1 MQTARTFSLP
11 LFAALG
17 FATLAPV
24 AHAFQLSPVVAALEP
39 TGPKAEQVYLLTN
52 SSQKPAAIQFD
63 VTTRQQQSDGSESR
77 QAANNHFSVQP
88 SQVVIPAGG
97 TQKVRVKWQGGAVS
111 REQAYRFIAKQMPVK
126 LEQGGDISI
135 NVVMTMEGAL
145 YVKPGNGAAAPAASK
160 GEDYTPTASELA
172 AVEAAANQTSTTP
185 AMLQVQSVKT
195 INTPQGKRLA
205 VTLHNP
211 AHEHIIL
218 NNARLQLSGAGKTLS
233 LSGQQL
239 GNLPGQNLLGG
250 ATRHFQ
256 MPVPAGFDAGA
267 QWQGQLVAGG

>member
-17 FATLAPV
+17 FATLAPA

-52 SSQKPAAIQFD
+52 GSQKPAAIQFD
-63 VTTRQQQSDGSESR
+63 VTTRQQRSDGSETR

-97 TQKVRVKWQGGAVS
+97 TQKVKVKWQGGNVS
-111 REQAYRFIAKQMPVK
+111 REQAYRFIAKQVPVK

-145 YVKPGNGAAAPAASK
+145 YVKPGTGNSAPAASK
-160 GEDYTPTASELA
+160 GDDYTPTREEIA
-172 AVEAAANQTSTTP
+172 ATEAAANQTSTTP
-185 AMLQVQSVKT
+185 AMLQVQDIRKQGQYLVISV
-195 INTPQGKRLA
+195 
-205 VTLHNP
+205 HNP
-211 AHEHIIL
+211 AQEHIIL
-218 NNARLQLSGAGKTLS
+218 NATRLQLKAGIKTLNLSGA
-233 LSGQQL
+233 QL
-239 GNLPGQNLLGG
+239 GNLQGQNLLGG

-256 MPVPAGFDAGA
+256 MPLPAGFDERV
-267 QWQGQLVAGG
+267 QWQGQLAAGR